1 MSGRY
6 RLYALIVLP
15 LISATAT
22 QADEP
27 AGASVKEVQRAV
39 EKGLFFVEKTTMNW
53 WEKKKCVSCHEGPAL
68 MFSHNIARRQG
79 FNVPLEKLE
88 FWTDRWILVGGLV
101 NKRKD
106 GRMDAGGMLGAPL
119 TMAFRDTA
127 SDLDQ
132 ARAEKFGK
140 LMQIAIN
147 DWHQEDGNWDIKVGL
162 DYQPWIAL
170 ALESFEASKWPIS
183 DEVRSEIAERGKRT
197 EAWMLNTEHPMPEK
211 TEDIAAW
218 LVYEHHRGRSD
229 RVSEFVDELKK
240 RQRDD
245 GLWGITVESE
255 TGHQLVTGAVLFAL
269 TSIGRDTSDP
279 LVAQVQRLLLDL
291 QQKDGRWK
299 EGGRIFDDGSEP
311 ENIVYN
317 NWTTA
322 VVCAGLSQTIRLPA
336 GTEPLF
342 VPGVKQRAYVD
353 EVTQQA
359 AEAYKGGD
367 YGDSAE
373 DPT

>member
-1 MSGRY
+1 MLAAITVQFTFAMSAFAGE
-6 RLYALIVLP
+6 P
-15 LISATAT
+15 SA
-22 QADEP
+22 
-27 AGASVKEVQRAV
+27 ASTEEVQRAV
-39 EKGLFFVEKTTMNW
+39 EKGLFFVEKSSMNW
-53 WEKKKCVSCHEGPAL
+53 WKKKKCVSCHEGPAL
-68 MFSHNIARRQG
+68 MLSHNIARRQG

-132 ARAEKFGK
+132 KRAEKFGK
-140 LMQIAIN
+140 LMQIAIK
-147 DWHQEDGNWDIKVGL
+147 DWHQDDGNWDIKVGL

-170 ALESFEASKWPIS
+170 ALESFEESKMALD
-183 DEVRSEIAERGKRT
+183 DEVRSEIAERRKRT
-197 EAWMLNTEHPMPEK
+197 EAWMQNTQHPMPEK

-218 LVYEHHRGRSD
+218 LVYEHCRGRSD
-229 RVSEFVDELKK
+229 RVNELLAELKE
-240 RQRDD
+240 RQRED
-245 GLWGITVESE
+245 GLWGMTVESE
-255 TGHQLVTGAVLFAL
+255 SGHQLVTGAVLFAL
-269 TSIGRDTSDP
+269 TSIGRDASDP
-279 LVAQVQRLLLDL
+279 LVATVQRALVDL
-291 QQKDGRWK
+291 QLEDGRWK

-317 NWTTA
+317 NWATA
-322 VVCAGLSQTIRLPA
+322 VICAALSQTIQLPA

-342 VPGVKQRAYVD
+342 VPTPKQRAAVD
-353 EVTQQA
+353 KVTQQA

-367 YGDSAE
+367 YGDSDE